1 MAAIKAGPIS
11 ESFIFRDAGG
21 VVSTTRESSISA
33 TLTPIVTSAIC
44 DLNFVL
50 DSIILKM
57 RMIININLSDIPYLF
72 DRSLACGV
80 WQGAFCFTYFSPSFP
95 NGRIWC
101 LIIISH
107 FFKLSLTLLLGQFC
121 YFSNFFLDLRYN
133 NFNICNLSLVFT
145 CAVT

>member
-1 MAAIKAGPIS
+1 MAPIS
-11 ESFIFRDAGG
+11 ISLAHFIN
-21 VVSTTRESSISA
+21 
-33 TLTPIVTSAIC
+33 LTFI
-44 DLNFVL
+44 LKFLFVL
-50 DSIILKM
+50 SSYFATTVSQVPKLIFL
-57 RMIININLSDIPYLF
+57 IININLSDIPYLF

-80 WQGAFCFTYFSPSFP
+80 WQGAFCFTYFPPSFP

-107 FFKLSLTLLLGQFC
+107 FIKLSLTSLLGLFC